1 MLDEFNLKYLKTG
14 KNWWG
19 NKYAFQVGCKFY
31 NPFDIKPVILQFEYN
46 QARPYTYSHKFQ
58 LQNYGNLLQPLAH
71 PLGSNFREAIAIV
84 RYGYGKWSV
93 HFRSINSFKGI
104 NNSPNENVGGDIYQS
119 NSTFVSFYG
128 NYILQGK
135 RTDHFIQELKVSRS
149 LIPSWNLQAEV
160 TGSYRIIK
168 DGTTRNTF
176 L

>member
-1 MLDEFNLKYLKTG
+1 MVGTLPFNK
-14 KNWWG
+14 
-19 NKYAFQVGCKFY
+19 
-31 NPFDIKPVILQFEYN
+31 
-46 QARPYTYSHKFQ
+46 
-58 LQNYGNLLQPLAH
+58 
-71 PLGSNFREAIAIV
+71 
-84 RYGYGKWSV
+84 
-93 HFRSINSFKGI
+93 SFKGI

-176 L
+176 FVTLGFRTLLFEEENLL